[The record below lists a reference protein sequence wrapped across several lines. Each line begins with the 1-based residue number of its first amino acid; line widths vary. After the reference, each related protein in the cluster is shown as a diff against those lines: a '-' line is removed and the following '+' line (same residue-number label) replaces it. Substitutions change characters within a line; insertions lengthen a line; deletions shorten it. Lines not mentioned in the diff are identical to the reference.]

1 MGDLFRQRAKL
12 DHHPEVIA
20 HDPMLYKLVILHAID
35 VDVLDGEGLPG
46 EVATP
51 RKIEPGPG
59 APPEDVAHD
68 QIAAQI
74 LHEVAGDRT

>member
-12 DHHPEVIA
+12 DHYPEVIV

-35 VDVLDGEGLPG
+35 VDVLDGEGVSLRSG
-46 EVATP
+46 DA

-59 APPEDVAHD
+59 APPDDVAHD
-68 QIAAQI
+68 QIAEQTP
-74 LHEVAGDRT
+74 HEVAGDRT